1 MCVCVF
7 NETGIENMNA
17 IIDSQVLPVLAAIG
31 TIVVIGVA
39 FKIYKSWNE
48 KKKKSAPILL
58 IDPVVKYSL
67 PLIQKDIISH
77 DTRKFR
83 FGLPTPNHI
92 LGLPIGQ
99 HVHLTAKIGEEVVIR
114 SYTPVSSDD
123 NQGYVDLVIK
133 VYFKNVHPK
142 FPEGGKM
149 SQYLENMN
157 IGDTI
162 DFRGPSGR
170 LVYKG
175 QGKVT
180 IKLLR
185 KEPAIE
191 YNVKKMVMLAGG
203 TGITPMLQLI
213 RAIIKDP
220 TDETQT
226 SLLFANQTEKDILL
240 QNELD
245 EIAKKYPNKLKL
257 WYTLDSSNDKWPYST
272 GYISADMIEKHMFP
286 PSPDTIVLMCGPPP
300 MINFACTPNLD
311 KLGYDTKLRFAY

>member
-1 MCVCVF
+1 M
-7 NETGIENMNA
+7 
-17 IIDSQVLPVLAAIG
+17 DSLINSEMLPTVAAIG
-31 TIVVIGVA
+31 SIVIVGVA
-39 FKIYKSWNE
+39 FKIYKSLSE

-58 IDPVVKYSL
+58 VDPVVKYSL

-77 DTRKFR
+77 DTRRFR
-83 FGLPTPNHI
+83 FGLPSPNHV

-99 HVHLTAKIGEEVVIR
+99 HIHLTAKIGEEVVIR

-123 NQGYVDLVIK
+123 DRGYVDLVIK

-149 SQYLENMN
+149 SQHLENMK

-170 LVYKG
+170 LIYKG
-175 QGKVT
+175 QGKVS

-185 KEPAIE
+185 KEPPVE
-191 YNVKKMVMLAGG
+191 YNVKRMVMLAGG

-240 QNELD
+240 KDELD
-245 EIAKKYPNKLKL
+245 EIAKKYPNKVKI
-257 WYTLDSSNDKWPYST
+257 WYTLDSSSEAWSYST
-272 GYISADMIEKHMFP
+272 GYISADMIKKHMFP

-311 KLGYDTKLRFAY
+311 KVGYDTKLRFAY

>member
-1 MCVCVF
+1 MSNVRAL
-7 NETGIENMNA
+7 IM
-17 IIDSQVLPVLAAIG
+17 PVLTAMG
-31 TIVVIGVA
+31 TVVVIGVV
-39 FKIYKSWNE
+39 FKIYKIWSE
-48 KKKKSAPILL
+48 KKKSAPILL
-58 IDPVVKYSL
+58 VDPVVKYSL
-67 PLIQKDIISH
+67 PLIQKDEISH

-83 FGLPTPNHI
+83 FELPTPNHV
-92 LGLPIGQ
+92 LGLPVGQ

-123 NQGYVDLVIK
+123 DRGYVDLVIK
-133 VYFKNVHPK
+133 VYFKNTHPK
-142 FPEGGKM
+142 FPEGGKL
-149 SQYLENMN
+149 SQYLENMK

-170 LVYKG
+170 LVYRG
-175 QGKVT
+175 NGNVS

-185 KEPAIE
+185 KEPPTE

-213 RAIIKDP
+213 RAIIKNP
-220 TDETQT
+220 NDETQT

-240 QNELD
+240 RDELD

-257 WYTLDSSNDKWPYST
+257 WYTVDSSSEGWLYST
-272 GYISADMIEKHMFP
+272 GYISANMIKEHMFP

-300 MINFACTPNLD
+300 MINFACIPNLD
-311 KLGYDTKLRFAY
+311 KLGYNTKLRFAY